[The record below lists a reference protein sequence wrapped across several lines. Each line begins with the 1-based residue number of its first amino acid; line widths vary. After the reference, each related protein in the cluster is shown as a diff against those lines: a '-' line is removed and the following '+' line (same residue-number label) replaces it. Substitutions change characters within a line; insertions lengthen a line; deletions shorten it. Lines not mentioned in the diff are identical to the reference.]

1 VGDTVKYDIVVV
13 GAGPAGSTAAKEA
26 ANKGLKV
33 IALEKHRLDREKPC
47 AGGVTERA
55 IQRFQIPEHIFDR
68 SCSKLFLCSPKCK
81 TVTLDYPERIVAT
94 TMRAKLDKTLAELAI
109 DQGAEFKENTRA
121 IDVIIEN
128 GFVKG
133 VKAKSQGESLDIY
146 GDIIIITSGTPS
158 ILTKKLGL
166 LTNDERS
173 KAICYQYQMAIDE
186 KLIDDRIGDQ
196 LEIYYGSDTVPGGYA
211 WIFPK
216 KNIVSVGLGTWL
228 EFVNRTDIHLRERLD
243 NFIRNHPIASEK
255 LSNAKVLYPQA
266 AMISFL
272 GVIQK
277 NYGHGFMVAGEAA
290 GYVDFT
296 NGEGI
301 YYAMISGEH
310 AGKVALSAYA
320 SEDYSADFLRKYKIA
335 IDKEIGK
342 DLKATFNIRR
352 NILTT
357 NYQQEFTVDTA
368 LKNREFGD
376 QLCKYMRGEVSPRDF
391 KWYALKHPLFLLK
404 MIYARLRS

>member
-1 VGDTVKYDIVVV
+1 MGDTVKYDVIVV
-13 GAGPAGSTAAKEA
+13 GAGPSGSTAAKEM

-47 AGGVTERA
+47 AGGVIERA

-68 SCSKLFLCSPKCK
+68 SCYKLFLCSPKCK
-81 TVTLDYPERIVAT
+81 TVTLEYPERIVAT
-94 TMRAKLDKTLAELAI
+94 TMRATLDKTLAELAI
-109 DQGAEFKENTRA
+109 DQGAEIKENTRA

-133 VKAKSQGESLDIY
+133 VKAKSQSESLDIY
-146 GDIIIITSGTPS
+146 GDIIIIASGTPS

-196 LEIYYGSDTVPGGYA
+196 LEIYYGSNIIPGGYT

-228 EFVNRTDIHLRERLD
+228 EFCKDKDIRLRQRLD
-243 NFIRNHPIASEK
+243 SFIKGHPIASKK
-255 LSNAKVLYPQA
+255 LVRAKILYPQA
-266 AMISFL
+266 AMISFP
-272 GVIQK
+272 GVISK
-277 NYGHGFMVAGEAA
+277 IYGDGFMVTGEAA
-290 GYVDFT
+290 GNVDFV

-301 YYAMISGEH
+301 YYSMMSGEI
-310 AGKVALSAYA
+310 AGKTAVDALEVNDFSAG
-320 SEDYSADFLRKYKIA
+320 FLKNYKIA

-342 DLKATFNIRR
+342 ELKATFNIRR
-352 NILTT
+352 NMVTT
-357 NYQQEFTVDTA
+357 DYQQEFTVDTA
-368 LKNREFGD
+368 RENRDFGD
-376 QLCKYMRGEVSPRDF
+376 HLLKYMRGEVSPSDF

-404 MIYARLRS
+404 MIFARFRS